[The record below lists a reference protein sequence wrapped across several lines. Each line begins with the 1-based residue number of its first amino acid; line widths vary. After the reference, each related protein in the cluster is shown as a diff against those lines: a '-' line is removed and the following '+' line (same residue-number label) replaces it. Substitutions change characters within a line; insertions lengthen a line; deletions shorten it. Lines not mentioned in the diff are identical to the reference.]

1 VRCKAQGHWHRASF
15 DKLRTGRAWSIGKYS
30 QKKLEVRDQTSEVRD
45 KADL

>member
-1 VRCKAQGHWHRASF
+1 VRHKAQGARL
-15 DKLRTGRAWSIGKYS
+15 KETGIGHRAWSIGKDS